1 MTFTWHVK
9 RAVRIWRFAKRTLKS
24 AWSCGVGETH
34 KLNEPRHAGPF
45 FWRDGFAG
53 VTVGL
58 LLAPYRRSARKSHED
73 RRGVKKM

>member
-1 MTFTWHVK
+1 M
-9 RAVRIWRFAKRTLKS
+9 
-24 AWSCGVGETH
+24 GETH